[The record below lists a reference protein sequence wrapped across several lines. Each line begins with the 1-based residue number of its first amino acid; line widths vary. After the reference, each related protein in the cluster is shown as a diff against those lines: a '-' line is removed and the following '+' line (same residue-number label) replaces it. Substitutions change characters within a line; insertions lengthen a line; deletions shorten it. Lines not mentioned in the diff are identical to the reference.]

1 MKKLFALF
9 LIVSVLIFSLTSC
22 AETPENTKDPTSSTS
37 EKVEEKVSFSEKKE
51 ENINSASE
59 NENIINLSRVG
70 YSPMVCFDVN
80 MGSDISDLANKSTFV
95 VLGKAEV
102 SYTMGYS
109 RDFSFVIEEVLKGDI
124 ESERITVSNSY
135 LSIENIDDYYYG
147 NALFKNPLYVEAE
160 EGGTYL
166 LFLSK
171 KSEMGL
177 SFYTPAVEPYMVKI
191 ENGMAAL
198 VLPEILT
205 KGYNTQKVVTD
216 TNKVVQYTYSLIVYE
231 DTISGMSL
239 DEIKAQIK

>member
-1 MKKLFALF
+1 MKKLLALF
-9 LIVSVLIFSLTSC
+9 LVGLILVFSLTSC
-22 AETPENTKDPTSSTS
+22 AEVPENTENITSSTVEKTEAKISSS
-37 EKVEEKVSFSEKKE
+37 ENKE
-51 ENINSASE
+51 ENNSASK
-59 NENIINLSRVG
+59 NENIIDLSKVG
-70 YSPMVCFDVN
+70 YSPMVMFDVN
-80 MGSDISDLANKSTFV
+80 MGADIKDLANKSTYV

-160 EGGTYL
+160 EGETYL

-171 KSEMGL
+171 KSERGL

-205 KGYNTQKVVTD
+205 KGYNIQKAVTD
-216 TNKVVQYTYSLIVYE
+216 TNKVVQYTYHLLAYN